1 MSRSASDHKAV
12 TMTRKKPV
20 ELHLIRGNSSKQRF
34 TSSPLRPALRD
45 APFEPPDYLTIEA
58 RDEWLRLSGPLHE
71 LGLLTSLNVS
81 VFAAYCT
88 TYAKW
93 RADRVLAGARGGAG
107 HESPTGNSVVG
118 PLQEISAQCARDLTR
133 YAAQLGLSPTGRLH
147 LIGSAAATT

>member
-1 MSRSASDHKAV
+1 
-12 TMTRKKPV
+12 MTRKKPV

-107 HESPTGNSVVG
+107 HESPDRQQRRRAVAGNFGSV
-118 PLQEISAQCARDLTR
+118 CARPDPLHRATR
-133 YAAQLGLSPTGRLH
+133 VVADRPVALDRERGRDNVDGRKNSH
-147 LIGSAAATT
+147 IS